1 MKRER
6 KQFRRIVFLDPQ
18 AAFGL
23 PELPWWSC
31 HSRRDEYELA
41 TELDKRPRDW
51 TREEYYYVPLIEKV
65 PGYRQVFDAAANRWD
80 AAAVKGFAEILEKH
94 DAGFVLSSE
103 VRETLGRRAIAS
115 LFALHD
121 LDLRFVDMTVTPA
134 PLFLDGMARKLIEGA
149 ADRSLLELYTRT
161 MKSLWDGLSGDG
173 TGVRRIDHRAVE
185 IIEYLDR
192 HPEIESF
199 AVVDDRD
206 LSIGLGADRMVV
218 CDGVLDEVRLRKL
231 DAALQKQQGVPR
243 LPASCRTDELQ
254 CFRAECVP
262 ALYRRW
268 RDPEFCGI
276 SRH

>member
-1 MKRER
+1 MKGER
-6 KQFRRIVFLDPQ
+6 KQFSRIVFLDPQ

-23 PELPWWSC
+23 PELPWWTC
-31 HSRRDEYELA
+31 HSRRDEHEIA

-51 TREEYYYVPLIEKV
+51 TREEYYYVPLLKV
-65 PGYRQVFDAAANRWD
+65 PGYCKEFDIAANRWD
-80 AAAVKGFAEILEKH
+80 AAATKGFAEILEKH

-103 VRETLGRRAIAS
+103 IRERLGRRAIAS

-134 PLFLDGMARKLIEGA
+134 PLFLDGMARKLIDGA

-161 MKSLWDGLSGDG
+161 MRSLWDCLSGDG

-218 CDGVLDEVRLRKL
+218 CDEVLDEARLRKL
-231 DAALQKQQGVPR
+231 DAALQNRQSIPR
-243 LPASCRTDELQ
+243 LPPGCRTDEFQ
-254 CFRAECVP
+254 RFRSECVP

-268 RDPEFCGI
+268 RDPEFSG
-276 SRH
+276 SARY

>member
-31 HSRRDEYELA
+31 HSRRDEHELA

-51 TREEYYYVPLIEKV
+51 THEEYYYVPLIEKI
-65 PGYRQVFDAAANRWD
+65 PGYRQVFDAAANRW
-80 AAAVKGFAEILEKH
+80 
-94 DAGFVLSSE
+94 
-103 VRETLGRRAIAS
+103 
-115 LFALHD
+115 
-121 LDLRFVDMTVTPA
+121 
-134 PLFLDGMARKLIEGA
+134 
-149 ADRSLLELYTRT
+149 
-161 MKSLWDGLSGDG
+161 
-173 TGVRRIDHRAVE
+173 
-185 IIEYLDR
+185 
-192 HPEIESF
+192 
-199 AVVDDRD
+199 
-206 LSIGLGADRMVV
+206 
-218 CDGVLDEVRLRKL
+218 